1 MFYSNNSGYMEDL
14 YYYNQMPNNTY
25 MNNPGNNMMG
35 NNMLGNTMNQNLNT
49 PMMANNMNPNMGMMN
64 ANGMF
69 MGQMNNNQQN
79 MMPMQNLSSLY
90 PSIYRIINPVV
101 SRVVSNGNNQI
112 VNEDSLNNMVD
123 TVFNI
128 VEGQIDIEGETTTQ
142 RNVQSENQTNLNSS
156 SNMTSNS
163 NSSSRTTESNRQ
175 TTQTMQATSNRNNRN
190 DSLLRDLIRILI
202 IKELLS
208 RNQFQRQ
215 YVQNTGMPMGFNSFF

>member
-1 MFYSNNSGYMEDL
+1 MFYSNNNGYMEDL

-35 NNMLGNTMNQNLNT
+35 NNMLGNSMNQNLGT
-49 PMMANNMNPNMGMMN
+49 PMMTNNMGVMN
-64 ANGMF
+64 SNGMF
-69 MGQMNNNQQN
+69 MGQINSNQQN

-128 VEGQIDIEGETTTQ
+128 VEGQIDLEGESTTQ

-156 SNMTSNS
+156 SNMTSGS
-163 NSSSRTTESNRQ
+163 NSSSRTTETNRH

-202 IKELLS
+202 IKELLA

-215 YVQNTGMPMGFNSFF
+215 YVQTQGMPMGFNSFF

>member
-1 MFYSNNSGYMEDL
+1 MFYSNNDSYMQDL
-14 YYYNQMPNNTY
+14 YFYNQIPNNTY
-25 MNNPGNNMMG
+25 MNNPVNNMSG
-35 NNMLGNTMNQNLNT
+35 TSMNPNFANA
-49 PMMANNMNPNMGMMN
+49 MMSNNMNPNQGFVNQNAMYMRSMGNPGMM
-64 ANGMF
+64 
-69 MGQMNNNQQN
+69 
-79 MMPMQNLSSLY
+79 PVQNLSSLY
-90 PSIYRIINPVV
+90 PSIYRIITPVI

-128 VEGQIDIEGETTTQ
+128 VEGQIDLEGETTTQ

-163 NSSSRTTESNRQ
+163 NSSSRTTETNRQ

-202 IKELLS
+202 IRELLS

-215 YVQNTGMPMGFNSFF
+215 YVQNTGMPIGFNSFF